1 MHARRMDSKAEK
13 YGARYMLLVSN
24 PADFQFERHA
34 HPPFFCFRFRQV
46 TPMQLYAV
54 AIVVEL

>member
-1 MHARRMDSKAEK
+1 MDSKAEE

-34 HPPFFCFRFRQV
+34 HPTFLCFLFRQV
-46 TPMQLYAV
+46 TPMQSYAV
-54 AIVVEL
+54 AIAVEL